1 MVGTRKRSLIESE
14 HNNYCVSAKGGNT
27 GDGGSGVAWMFEHT
41 GACLHM
47 RADGEIVLSCICI
60 GDVYTCNLE
69 IICKFMF
76 VKQKC
81 QTFSGSSFSKFL
93 CVLFFFLFR
102 IILN

>member
-27 GDGGSGVAWMFEHT
+27 GDGGSGVAWMIEHT

-76 VKQKC
+76 VNAKH
-81 QTFSGSSFSKFL
+81 SPVPASRSS
-93 CVLFFFLFR
+93 CVCYFFFLFR